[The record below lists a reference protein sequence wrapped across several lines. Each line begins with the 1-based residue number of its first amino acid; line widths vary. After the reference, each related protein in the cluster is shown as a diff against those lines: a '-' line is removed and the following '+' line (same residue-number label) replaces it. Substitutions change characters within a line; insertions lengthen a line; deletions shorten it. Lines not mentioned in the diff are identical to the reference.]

1 MAEKVNHPAHYNSGK
16 IEVIDAIHDW
26 GLDFCLGNV
35 VKYVARHNHK
45 ENSLED
51 LKKAKWYLEYY
62 IAGLEGEEEP
72 DEIKGKKDK
81 W

>member
-35 VKYVARHNHK
+35 VKYVARHSHK

-72 DEIKGKKDK
+72 DKIKGKKDK

>member
-62 IAGLEGEEEP
+62 IADLEGEEEP
-72 DEIKGKKDK
+72 DKIKGKKDK

>member
-72 DEIKGKKDK
+72 DKIKGKQDK

>member
-35 VKYVARHNHK
+35 VKYVTRHNHK

-51 LKKAKWYLEYY
+51 LKKAKWYLEYF

-72 DEIKGKKDK
+72 DKIKGKKDK

>member
-16 IEVIDAIHDW
+16 TGVIDAIHDW

-51 LKKAKWYLEYY
+51 LKKAKWYLEYF

-72 DEIKGKKDK
+72 DKIKGKKDK

>member
-62 IAGLEGEEEP
+62 IADLEGEEEP
-72 DEIKGKKDK
+72 DKIKGKQDK

>member
-51 LKKAKWYLEYY
+51 LKKAKWYLEYF

>member
-35 VKYVARHNHK
+35 VKYVTRHNHK

>member
-51 LKKAKWYLEYY
+51 LKKAKWYLEYF

-72 DEIKGKKDK
+72 DKIKGKQDK

>member
-1 MAEKVNHPAHYNSGK
+1 MAEKVNHPAHYNKGK

-51 LKKAKWYLEYY
+51 LKKAKWYLEYF

-72 DEIKGKKDK
+72 DKIKGKQDK
-81 W
+81 C